1 MKKFI
6 LTLSILLAWIYL
18 SNFISAIV
26 ITKNSW
32 EVLDNTTWTNIS
44 NLTNKIDVS
53 SSDIKL
59 NWQLYVTWKLCDN
72 SWKCLW
78 EKIWTENSPW
88 TNCKTILADEPSY
101 LNQDWE
107 YWIKPDWYAWSA
119 FKTLCDMTT
128 DWWGRTIISNIND
141 TKRAIWIRNWNVTNI
156 PDLSTFWVIN
166 STTWTALYNWA
177 TAILFK
183 SWNYKYSIT
192 NSSTAL
198 SCLKWTTVSYQVL
211 HNWVVAKLW
220 SSTLTVPRLD
230 YLWCNIS
237 WYDGWRFWWNESSS
251 RESKQAFNNYY
262 NWAAIIVNWTRN
274 TSHTFTVWVR

>member
-107 YWIKPDWYAWSA
+107 YWIKPDW
-119 FKTLCDMTT
+119 
-128 DWWGRTIISNIND
+128 
-141 TKRAIWIRNWNVTNI
+141 
-156 PDLSTFWVIN
+156 
-166 STTWTALYNWA
+166 
-177 TAILFK
+177 
-183 SWNYKYSIT
+183 
-192 NSSTAL
+192 
-198 SCLKWTTVSYQVL
+198 
-211 HNWVVAKLW
+211 
-220 SSTLTVPRLD
+220 
-230 YLWCNIS
+230 
-237 WYDGWRFWWNESSS
+237 
-251 RESKQAFNNYY
+251 
-262 NWAAIIVNWTRN
+262 
-274 TSHTFTVWVR
+274 